1 MFCTNC
7 GQKIEDGMK
16 FCPNCGQPVT
26 PETSAAANASALSTD
41 DAAAVNA
48 SALGTEAAAT
58 VNASD
63 LGADD
68 AAVETVESTTA
79 ASAATED
86 TSAATDVEA
95 SAENAPAGRMDEAS
109 ATPAAGSASK
119 MPPETPD
126 GNASADTLGNTT
138 EQYRRR
144 LEEGRAASGTEGNT
158 SGVAHSTHAGATDT
172 QLNGSTAQSHS
183 GSSDQT
189 QPNSGTAQQQ
199 TPPPVNH
206 GPAVNGIPSEPDGNG
221 TIRTVGLILLIL
233 TVLFAVPQIW
243 ITIASF
249 FHILQNLF
257 SFSFHGF
264 VDLMYSFLNFI
275 LNVVKLAGYGF
286 IGGGMYLVWKKWSD
300 RDAEPL
306 LMTVIAGGVMLV
318 LEALL
323 RGIFSAL
330 FHRYYAIGSASWGI
344 GFAILAIV
352 LLVVLITQKQ
362 LNPFAG
368 LAGNFADGLRRDLDR
383 VTDLAQGKN
392 TSACPNSSAAYGS
405 GYDTN
410 TFDGSDA
417 QQAAGAG
424 ASDAKAY
431 GAADDSIGAQT
442 STGDHSTAGGP
453 TGGAGQTTADAD
465 GNFNRYY
472 QSQSQPGGVYTG
484 LLKTDRSLVLYILL
498 GFLTCGIYQ
507 LYVFYTIMRDVN
519 VACDG
524 DGRHTPGLLEFILF
538 GILTCGI
545 YDLYWFYSVG
555 NRLADNAPRYGLH
568 FQENGTTLLLW
579 MLIGSL
585 LCFIG
590 SYVGIYFLLNNVNA
604 ICSAYNQQR

>member
-7 GQKIEDGMK
+7 GQKLEDGMK
-16 FCPNCGQPVT
+16 FCPNCGQPVA
-26 PETSAAANASALSTD
+26 PETADAANASALSTE
-41 DAAAVNA
+41 AATTANA
-48 SALGTEAAAT
+48 SA
-58 VNASD
+58 

-79 ASAATED
+79 SSAAMED
-86 TSAATDVEA
+86 TSAAADAEA

-109 ATPAAGSASK
+109 ATPAAGSASE

-138 EQYRRR
+138 EQYKRR
-144 LEEGRAASGTEGNT
+144 LEEGRAASGTEENS
-158 SGVAHSTHAGATDT
+158 SGAAHSTQAGASADT
-172 QLNGSTAQSHS
+172 QS
-183 GSSDQT
+183 GSS
-189 QPNSGTAQQQ
+189 TAQQ

-206 GPAVNGIPSEPDGNG
+206 GPAMNGIPSEPNGDG

-243 ITIASF
+243 TTIASF
-249 FHILQNLF
+249 FCIIQNLF
-257 SFSFHGF
+257 SFSFHSF
-264 VDLMYSFLNFI
+264 VELMYSFLNFI

-318 LEALL
+318 LETLL

-368 LAGNFADGLRRDLDR
+368 LAENFADGLRRDLDR
-383 VTDLAQGKN
+383 VTDLAQEKN
-392 TSACPNSSAAYGS
+392 SAARA
-405 GYDTN
+405 T
-410 TFDGSDA
+410 
-417 QQAAGAG
+417 

-431 GAADDSIGAQT
+431 GATDDSIGAQT
-442 STGDHSTAGGP
+442 GTADHSAAGVSHGNGGP
-453 TGGAGQTTADAD
+453 ETADAD
-465 GNFNRYY
+465 GNFNSYY
-472 QSQSQPGGVYTG
+472 QAKSQTGGVYTG
-484 LLKTDRSLVLYILL
+484 PLKTDRSLVLYILL

>member
-26 PETSAAANASALSTD
+26 PETAAV
-41 DAAAVNA
+41 VNA
-48 SALGTEAAAT
+48 SALGT
-58 VNASD
+58 
-63 LGADD
+63 DD
-68 AAVETVESTTA
+68 AAAETVETA
-79 ASAATED
+79 AVASTAPED
-86 TSAATDVEA
+86 
-95 SAENAPAGRMDEAS
+95 
-109 ATPAAGSASK
+109 TPAAADVETSAESA
-119 MPPETPD
+119 T
-126 GNASADTLGNTT
+126 ADTPLGNTT
-138 EQYRRR
+138 EQYKHRI
-144 LEEGRAASGTEGNT
+144 EENAA
-158 SGVAHSTHAGATDT
+158 
-172 QLNGSTAQSHS
+172 
-183 GSSDQT
+183 
-189 QPNSGTAQQQ
+189 QQ

-243 ITIASF
+243 STIASF
-249 FHILQNLF
+249 FRIIQNLF

-264 VDLMYSFLNFI
+264 VNLIYSFLNFI

-306 LMTVIAGGVMLV
+306 LMTVIAGGVVLV

-323 RGIFSAL
+323 RGIISAI
-330 FHRYYAIGSASWGI
+330 FQRHYAIGSASWGI

-368 LAGNFADGLRRDLDR
+368 LSGNLADGLRRDLDR

-392 TSACPNSSAAYGS
+392 S
-405 GYDTN
+405 GYDTS
-410 TFDGSDA
+410 TFGSSDA
-417 QQAAGAG
+417 QAAGAN
-424 ASDAKAY
+424 ASNAKAY
-431 GAADDSIGAQT
+431 GAAGDSIGAQN
-442 STGDHSTAGGP
+442 GAAGHSTAGGL

-472 QSQSQPGGVYTG
+472 QSQSQPGGGYTG
-484 LLKTDRSLVLYILL
+484 PLKTDRSLVLYILL

-524 DGRHTPGLLEFILF
+524 DGKHTPGLLEFILF

-555 NRLADNAPRYGLH
+555 NRLADNAPRYGLR

-604 ICSAYNQQR
+604 ICNAYNQQRS

>member
-26 PETSAAANASALSTD
+26 PEIAGAANASALGTD
-41 DAAAVNA
+41 DAAA
-48 SALGTEAAAT
+48 
-58 VNASD
+58 
-63 LGADD
+63 
-68 AAVETVESTTA
+68 ETVETAA
-79 ASAATED
+79 ASAAPED
-86 TSAATDVEA
+86 TTAAADVET
-95 SAENAPAGRMDEAS
+95 SAESATAGPMDEAS
-109 ATPAAGSASK
+109 AAPAADPASEMPAETAAGSTTA
-119 MPPETPD
+119 ETP
-126 GNASADTLGNTT
+126 LGNTT
-138 EQYRRR
+138 EQYKRR
-144 LEEGRAASGTEGNT
+144 LEEGHAASGTEGNT
-158 SGVAHSTHAGATDT
+158 SGAA
-172 QLNGSTAQSHS
+172 
-183 GSSDQT
+183 
-189 QPNSGTAQQQ
+189 QQ

-243 ITIASF
+243 STIASF
-249 FHILQNLF
+249 FRIIQNLF
-257 SFSFHGF
+257 SFSYHGF
-264 VDLMYSFLNFI
+264 VNLIYSFLNFI

-286 IGGGMYLVWKKWSD
+286 IGGGLYLVWKKWSD

-306 LMTVIAGGVMLV
+306 LMTVIAGGVVLV

-323 RGIFSAL
+323 RGIISAI
-330 FHRYYAIGSASWGI
+330 FQRYYAIGSASWGI

-368 LAGNFADGLRRDLDR
+368 LSGNLADGLRRDLDR

-392 TSACPNSSAAYGS
+392 STG
-405 GYDTN
+405 GYDTS
-410 TFDGSDA
+410 TFGGGNA
-417 QQAAGAG
+417 QAAGTNA
-424 ASDAKAY
+424 ADAKAY
-431 GAADDSIGAQT
+431 GAAGDSIGAQT
-442 STGDHSTAGGP
+442 GTADHSTAGGP

-472 QSQSQPGGVYTG
+472 QSQSQPGGGYTG
-484 LLKTDRSLVLYILL
+484 PLKTDRSLVLYILL

-555 NRLADNAPRYGLH
+555 NRLADNAPRYGLR

-604 ICSAYNQQR
+604 ICNAYNQQRS

>member
-16 FCPNCGQPVT
+16 FCPNCGQPVA
-26 PETSAAANASALSTD
+26 PETAATANASALSTE
-41 DAAAVNA
+41 AVATANA

-58 VNASD
+58 ANASD
-63 LGADD
+63 LGAEATATVNASGLGADD
-68 AAVETVESTTA
+68 ATVETVESTTA
-79 ASAATED
+79 ASVATED
-86 TSAATDVEA
+86 TSAATDAEA
-95 SAENAPAGRMDEAS
+95 SAENAPAD
-109 ATPAAGSASK
+109 TP
-119 MPPETPD
+119 
-126 GNASADTLGNTT
+126 LGNTT

-206 GPAVNGIPSEPDGNG
+206 GPAVSGIPSEPDGNG

-243 ITIASF
+243 TTIASF

-264 VDLMYSFLNFI
+264 VNLMYSFLNFI

-323 RGIFSAL
+323 RGILSAL

-392 TSACPNSSAAYGS
+392 TSARPNSSAAYGS
-405 GYDTN
+405 GYDTS
-410 TFDGSDA
+410 TFGGSDA
-417 QQAAGAG
+417 QQATGAG

-442 STGDHSTAGGP
+442 GTAGHSTAGGP

-472 QSQSQPGGVYTG
+472 QSQSQPGGGYTG
-484 LLKTDRSLVLYILL
+484 PLKTDRSLVLYILL

-524 DGRHTPGLLEFILF
+524 DGKHTPGLLEFILF

>member
-7 GQKIEDGMK
+7 GQKLEDGMK
-16 FCPNCGQPVT
+16 FCPNCGQPVA
-26 PETSAAANASALSTD
+26 PETA
-41 DAAAVNA
+41 DAA
-48 SALGTEAAAT
+48 
-58 VNASD
+58 NASD

-86 TSAATDVEA
+86 TSAAADAEA
-95 SAENAPAGRMDEAS
+95 SAESAPAD
-109 ATPAAGSASK
+109 TP
-119 MPPETPD
+119 
-126 GNASADTLGNTT
+126 LGNTT
-138 EQYRRR
+138 EQYKHR
-144 LEEGRAASGTEGNT
+144 LEEGRAASGTEGNS
-158 SGVAHSTHAGATDT
+158 SGAAHSTQAGATDT
-172 QLNGSTAQSHS
+172 QSNGSTAQSS
-183 GSSDQT
+183 SSSDQA
-189 QPNSGTAQQQ
+189 QPNSGTTRQQ

-243 ITIASF
+243 TTIASF
-249 FHILQNLF
+249 FRILQNLV

-264 VDLMYSFLNFI
+264 VNLMYSFLNFI

-323 RGIFSAL
+323 RGILSAL

-392 TSACPNSSAAYGS
+392 SGATDGS

-410 TFDGSDA
+410 TFGGGNP
-417 QQAAGAG
+417 QAAGAN
-424 ASDAKAY
+424 AADAKAY
-431 GAADDSIGAQT
+431 GAADGSIGAQT
-442 STGDHSTAGGP
+442 GTGDHSTAGGA
-453 TGGAGQTTADAD
+453 TSADAD

-472 QSQSQPGGVYTG
+472 QSQSQTGSVYTG
-484 LLKTDRSLVLYILL
+484 PLKTDRSLVLYILL

>member
-16 FCPNCGQPVT
+16 FCPNCGQPVA
-26 PETSAAANASALSTD
+26 PETAATANASALS
-41 DAAAVNA
+41 
-48 SALGTEAAAT
+48 TEAAAT
-58 VNASD
+58 VNASA

-68 AAVETVESTTA
+68 AAVETVESTTV

-86 TSAATDVEA
+86 TSAAADAEA
-95 SAENAPAGRMDEAS
+95 SAEN
-109 ATPAAGSASK
+109 TPAD
-119 MPPETPD
+119 TP
-126 GNASADTLGNTT
+126 LGNTT
-138 EQYRRR
+138 EQYKHR

-158 SGVAHSTHAGATDT
+158 SGAAHSAHAGATDT

-206 GPAVNGIPSEPDGNG
+206 GPAVNGIPSEPDGDG

-243 ITIASF
+243 TTIASF
-249 FHILQNLF
+249 FRILQNHLF

-264 VDLMYSFLNFI
+264 VNLMYSFLNFI

-318 LEALL
+318 LEVLL
-323 RGIFSAL
+323 RGILSAL

-392 TSACPNSSAAYGS
+392 TSARPNSSAAYGS
-405 GYDTN
+405 GYDTS
-410 TFDGSDA
+410 TFGGSDA
-417 QQAAGAG
+417 QQATGAG
-424 ASDAKAY
+424 ASDAKPY

-453 TGGAGQTTADAD
+453 TGGAGQTTVDAD

-472 QSQSQPGGVYTG
+472 QSQSQPGGGYTG
-484 LLKTDRSLVLYILL
+484 PLKTDRSLVLYILL
-498 GFLTCGIYQ
+498 GILTCGIYQ

-568 FQENGTTLLLW
+568 FQENGTTILLW

-590 SYVGIYFLLNNVNA
+590 SYVGIYFLLNNMNA

>member
-26 PETSAAANASALSTD
+26 PETSATA
-41 DAAAVNA
+41 NA
-48 SALGTEAAAT
+48 SALGT
-58 VNASD
+58 
-63 LGADD
+63 DD
-68 AAVETVESTTA
+68 AAAETVETAA
-79 ASAATED
+79 ASAAPED
-86 TSAATDVEA
+86 TTAAADVET
-95 SAENAPAGRMDEAS
+95 SAESATAGPMDEAS
-109 ATPAAGSASK
+109 AAPAADPASEMPAETAAGSTTA
-119 MPPETPD
+119 ETP
-126 GNASADTLGNTT
+126 LGNTT
-138 EQYRRR
+138 EQYKRR
-144 LEEGRAASGTEGNT
+144 LEEGHAASGTEGNT
-158 SGVAHSTHAGATDT
+158 SGAA
-172 QLNGSTAQSHS
+172 
-183 GSSDQT
+183 
-189 QPNSGTAQQQ
+189 QQ

-243 ITIASF
+243 TTIASF
-249 FHILQNLF
+249 FRIIQNLF
-257 SFSFHGF
+257 SFSYHGF
-264 VDLMYSFLNFI
+264 VNLIYSFLNFI

-286 IGGGMYLVWKKWSD
+286 IGGGLYLVWKKWSD

-306 LMTVIAGGVMLV
+306 LMTVIAGGVVLV

-323 RGIFSAL
+323 RGIISAV
-330 FHRYYAIGSASWGI
+330 FQRYYAIGSASWGI

-368 LAGNFADGLRRDLDR
+368 LSGNLADGLRRDLDR

-392 TSACPNSSAAYGS
+392 STG
-405 GYDTN
+405 GYDTS
-410 TFDGSDA
+410 TFGGGNA
-417 QQAAGAG
+417 QAAGTNA
-424 ASDAKAY
+424 ADAKAY
-431 GAADDSIGAQT
+431 GAAGDSIGAQT
-442 STGDHSTAGGP
+442 GTADHSTAGGP

-472 QSQSQPGGVYTG
+472 QSQSQPGGGYTG
-484 LLKTDRSLVLYILL
+484 PLKTDRSLVLYILL

-555 NRLADNAPRYGLH
+555 NRLADNAPRYGLR

-604 ICSAYNQQR
+604 ICNAYNQQRS

>member
-26 PETSAAANASALSTD
+26 PETAAVVNASVLDTD
-41 DAAAVNA
+41 DAAVANV

-58 VNASD
+58 ANASA
-63 LGADD
+63 LGTDD
-68 AAVETVESTTA
+68 AAAETVETKA
-79 ASAATED
+79 AVSSAPED
-86 TSAATDVEA
+86 TPAAADVET
-95 SAENAPAGRMDEAS
+95 SAESAPAGPMDEAS
-109 ATPAAGSASK
+109 TAPAADPASEMSPDTPA
-119 MPPETPD
+119 E
-126 GNASADTLGNTT
+126 NASAETPLGNTT
-138 EQYRRR
+138 EQYKRR
-144 LEEGRAASGTEGNT
+144 LEEGHAASGTEGNT
-158 SGVAHSTHAGATDT
+158 SGAA
-172 QLNGSTAQSHS
+172 
-183 GSSDQT
+183 
-189 QPNSGTAQQQ
+189 QQ

-243 ITIASF
+243 TTIASF
-249 FHILQNLF
+249 FRIIQNLF
-257 SFSFHGF
+257 SFSYHGF
-264 VDLMYSFLNFI
+264 VNLAYSFLNFI

-286 IGGGMYLVWKKWSD
+286 IGGGLYLVWKKWSD

-306 LMTVIAGGVMLV
+306 LMTVIAGGVVLV

-323 RGIFSAL
+323 RGIISAI
-330 FHRYYAIGSASWGI
+330 FDRYYTIGSAGWGI

-368 LAGNFADGLRRDLDR
+368 LSGNFADGLRRDLDR

-392 TSACPNSSAAYGS
+392 SATCGG

-410 TFDGSDA
+410 TFGGSEA
-417 QQAAGAG
+417 QQAAGAN
-424 ASDAKAY
+424 AAHAKAY
-431 GAADDSIGAQT
+431 GAAADSIGAQN
-442 STGDHSTAGGP
+442 GAADHSTAGGS

-472 QSQSQPGGVYTG
+472 QSQSQPGGGYTG
-484 LLKTDRSLVLYILL
+484 PLKTDRSLVLYILL

-519 VACDG
+519 VVCDG

-555 NRLADNAPRYGLH
+555 NRLADNAPRYGLR

-604 ICSAYNQQR
+604 ICNAYNQQRS

>member
-7 GQKIEDGMK
+7 GQKLEDGMK
-16 FCPNCGQPVT
+16 FCPNCGQPVA
-26 PETSAAANASALSTD
+26 PETADAANASALGTGDATAANASALS
-41 DAAAVNA
+41 
-48 SALGTEAAAT
+48 TEAAAT
-58 VNASD
+58 VNASA

-79 ASAATED
+79 ASAAMED
-86 TSAATDVEA
+86 TSAAADAEA
-95 SAENAPAGRMDEAS
+95 SAEGAPAGRMDEAS
-109 ATPAAGSASK
+109 ATPAAGSASE

-138 EQYRRR
+138 EQYKRR
-144 LEEGRAASGTEGNT
+144 LEEGRAASGTEGNS
-158 SGVAHSTHAGATDT
+158 SGAAHSTHAGASADT
-172 QLNGSTAQSHS
+172 QS
-183 GSSDQT
+183 GSS
-189 QPNSGTAQQQ
+189 TAQQ

-206 GPAVNGIPSEPDGNG
+206 GPAVNGIPSEPDGDG

-243 ITIASF
+243 TTIASF
-249 FHILQNLF
+249 FRILQNLF

-264 VDLMYSFLNFI
+264 VNLMYSFLNFI
-275 LNVVKLAGYGF
+275 LNVVKLASYGF

-318 LEALL
+318 LETLL

-383 VTDLAQGKN
+383 VTDLAQEKN
-392 TSACPNSSAAYGS
+392 SAARA
-405 GYDTN
+405 T
-410 TFDGSDA
+410 
-417 QQAAGAG
+417 

-431 GAADDSIGAQT
+431 GATDDSIGAQT
-442 STGDHSTAGGP
+442 GTADHSAAGVSHGNGGP
-453 TGGAGQTTADAD
+453 ETADAD

-472 QSQSQPGGVYTG
+472 QSQSQPGGGYTG
-484 LLKTDRSLVLYILL
+484 PLKTDRSLVLYILL
-498 GFLTCGIYQ
+498 GILTCGIYQ

>member
-16 FCPNCGQPVT
+16 FCPNCGQPVA
-26 PETSAAANASALSTD
+26 PETAATANASALSTE
-41 DAAAVNA
+41 AAATANA

-58 VNASD
+58 VSASD
-63 LGADD
+63 LGTDD

-86 TSAATDVEA
+86 TSAAADAEA

-109 ATPAAGSASK
+109 ATPAAGSASE

-138 EQYRRR
+138 EQYKRR
-144 LEEGRAASGTEGNT
+144 LEEGRAASGTEENS
-158 SGVAHSTHAGATDT
+158 SGVAHSTQAGASADT
-172 QLNGSTAQSHS
+172 QS
-183 GSSDQT
+183 GSS
-189 QPNSGTAQQQ
+189 TAQQ

-206 GPAVNGIPSEPDGNG
+206 GPAMNGIPSEPNGDG

-243 ITIASF
+243 TTIASF
-249 FHILQNLF
+249 FCIIQNLF
-257 SFSFHGF
+257 SFSFHRF
-264 VDLMYSFLNFI
+264 VELMYSFLNFI

-323 RGIFSAL
+323 RGILSAL
-330 FHRYYAIGSASWGI
+330 FQRYYAIGSASWGI

-368 LAGNFADGLRRDLDR
+368 LAGNFADGFRRDLDR
-383 VTDLAQGKN
+383 MTDLAQGKN
-392 TSACPNSSAAYGS
+392 SAARA
-405 GYDTN
+405 T
-410 TFDGSDA
+410 
-417 QQAAGAG
+417 

-431 GAADDSIGAQT
+431 GATDDSIGAQT
-442 STGDHSTAGGP
+442 GTADHSAAGVSHGN
-453 TGGAGQTTADAD
+453 GGSETADAD
-465 GNFNRYY
+465 GNFNSYY
-472 QSQSQPGGVYTG
+472 QAKSQTGGVYTG
-484 LLKTDRSLVLYILL
+484 PLKTDRSLVLYILL

-568 FQENGTTLLLW
+568 FQENGTTILLW

>member
-26 PETSAAANASALSTD
+26 PETSAAANASALGTD
-41 DAAAVNA
+41 DAAA
-48 SALGTEAAAT
+48 
-58 VNASD
+58 
-63 LGADD
+63 
-68 AAVETVESTTA
+68 ETVETAA
-79 ASAATED
+79 ASAAPED
-86 TSAATDVEA
+86 TTAAADVET
-95 SAENAPAGRMDEAS
+95 SAESATAGPMDEAS
-109 ATPAAGSASK
+109 AAPAADPASEMPAETAAGSTTA
-119 MPPETPD
+119 ETP
-126 GNASADTLGNTT
+126 LGNTT
-138 EQYRRR
+138 EQYKRR
-144 LEEGRAASGTEGNT
+144 LEEGHAASGTEGNT
-158 SGVAHSTHAGATDT
+158 SGAA
-172 QLNGSTAQSHS
+172 
-183 GSSDQT
+183 
-189 QPNSGTAQQQ
+189 QQ

-243 ITIASF
+243 STIASF
-249 FHILQNLF
+249 FRIIQNLF
-257 SFSFHGF
+257 SFSYHGF
-264 VDLMYSFLNFI
+264 VNLIYSFLNFI

-286 IGGGMYLVWKKWSD
+286 IGGGLYLVWKKWSD

-306 LMTVIAGGVMLV
+306 LMTVIAGGVVLV

-323 RGIFSAL
+323 RGIISAI
-330 FHRYYAIGSASWGI
+330 FQRYYAIGSASWGI

-368 LAGNFADGLRRDLDR
+368 LSGNLADGLRRDLDR
-383 VTDLAQGKN
+383 VTDLAQRKN
-392 TSACPNSSAAYGS
+392 STG
-405 GYDTN
+405 GYDTS
-410 TFDGSDA
+410 TFGGGNA
-417 QQAAGAG
+417 QAAGTNA
-424 ASDAKAY
+424 ADAKAY
-431 GAADDSIGAQT
+431 GAAGDSIGAQT
-442 STGDHSTAGGP
+442 GTADHSTAGGP

-472 QSQSQPGGVYTG
+472 QSQSQPGGGYTG
-484 LLKTDRSLVLYILL
+484 PLKTDRSLVLYILL

-555 NRLADNAPRYGLH
+555 NRLADNAPRYGLR

>member
-26 PETSAAANASALSTD
+26 PETSAAANASALDTD
-41 DAAAVNA
+41 DVTVTNA
-48 SALGTEAAAT
+48 SALGTEAEAEA
-58 VNASD
+58 NASAF
-63 LGADD
+63 GTDD
-68 AAVETVESTTA
+68 VAAETVETAAA
-79 ASAATED
+79 ASAASED
-86 TSAATDVEA
+86 TSAAADVET
-95 SAENAPAGRMDEAS
+95 SAESGTAGPMDEAS
-109 ATPAAGSASK
+109 AAPAADSASEMPAETPAEK
-119 MPPETPD
+119 
-126 GNASADTLGNTT
+126 ASADTTAETPLGNTT
-138 EQYRRR
+138 EQYKHRI
-144 LEEGRAASGTEGNT
+144 EENAAR
-158 SGVAHSTHAGATDT
+158 
-172 QLNGSTAQSHS
+172 
-183 GSSDQT
+183 
-189 QPNSGTAQQQ
+189 QQ

-243 ITIASF
+243 STIASF
-249 FHILQNLF
+249 FRIIQNLF
-257 SFSFHGF
+257 SFSYHGF
-264 VDLMYSFLNFI
+264 VNLIYSFLNFI

-306 LMTVIAGGVMLV
+306 LMTVIAGGVVLV

-323 RGIFSAL
+323 RGIISAI
-330 FHRYYAIGSASWGI
+330 FQRHYAIGSASWGI

-368 LAGNFADGLRRDLDR
+368 LSGNLADGLRRDLDR

-392 TSACPNSSAAYGS
+392 SATCGG

-410 TFDGSDA
+410 TFGGSDA
-417 QQAAGAG
+417 QQAAGAN
-424 ASDAKAY
+424 AADAKAY
-431 GAADDSIGAQT
+431 GAAADSIGAQN
-442 STGDHSTAGGP
+442 GAADHSTAGGP

-472 QSQSQPGGVYTG
+472 QSQSQPGGGYTG
-484 LLKTDRSLVLYILL
+484 PLKTDRSLVLYILL

-555 NRLADNAPRYGLH
+555 NRLADNAPRYGLR

-604 ICSAYNQQR
+604 ICNAYNQQRS

>member
-26 PETSAAANASALSTD
+26 PETAAAANASALD
-41 DAAAVNA
+41 
-48 SALGTEAAAT
+48 TEAAA
-58 VNASD
+58 A
-63 LGADD
+63 
-68 AAVETVESTTA
+68 ETVETAAA
-79 ASAATED
+79 ASATPADTPLSASTESSSE
-86 TSAATDVEA
+86 SAPVD
-95 SAENAPAGRMDEAS
+95 RMDEAS
-109 ATPAAGSASK
+109 DAPAADSASEMSAETPA
-119 MPPETPD
+119 E
-126 GNASADTLGNTT
+126 NASADTPLGNTT
-138 EQYRRR
+138 EQYKRR
-144 LEEGRAASGTEGNT
+144 LEAGHAASGTEGNS
-158 SGVAHSTHAGATDT
+158 SGATHSTQTGATAGT
-172 QLNGSTAQSHS
+172 QSSS
-183 GSSDQT
+183 SSDQA
-189 QPNSGTAQQQ
+189 QPNSGTTRQQ

-243 ITIASF
+243 STIASF
-249 FHILQNLF
+249 FRIIQNLF
-257 SFSFHGF
+257 SFSYHGF
-264 VDLMYSFLNFI
+264 VNLIYSFLNFI

-286 IGGGMYLVWKKWSD
+286 IGGGLYLVWKKWSD

-306 LMTVIAGGVMLV
+306 LMTVIAGGVVLV

-323 RGIFSAL
+323 RGIISAV
-330 FHRYYAIGSASWGI
+330 FQRYYAIGSASWGI

-368 LAGNFADGLRRDLDR
+368 LSGNLADGLRRDLDR

-392 TSACPNSSAAYGS
+392 SNFQPNSGTTDGS

-410 TFDGSDA
+410 TFGGSDA
-417 QQAAGAG
+417 QQAAGAN
-424 ASDAKAY
+424 AADAKAY

-442 STGDHSTAGGP
+442 GTAGHSTAGGP

-472 QSQSQPGGVYTG
+472 QSQSQPGGGYTG
-484 LLKTDRSLVLYILL
+484 PLKTDRSLVLYILL

-555 NRLADNAPRYGLH
+555 NRLADNAPRYGLR

-604 ICSAYNQQR
+604 ICNAYNQQRS

>member
-26 PETSAAANASALSTD
+26 PETSAVA
-41 DAAAVNA
+41 NA
-48 SALGTEAAAT
+48 SALGT
-58 VNASD
+58 
-63 LGADD
+63 DD
-68 AAVETVESTTA
+68 AAAETVETAA
-79 ASAATED
+79 ASAAPED
-86 TSAATDVEA
+86 TTAAADVET
-95 SAENAPAGRMDEAS
+95 SAESATAGPMDEAS
-109 ATPAAGSASK
+109 AAPAADPASEMPAETAAGSTTA
-119 MPPETPD
+119 ETP
-126 GNASADTLGNTT
+126 LGNTT
-138 EQYRRR
+138 EQYKRR
-144 LEEGRAASGTEGNT
+144 LEEGHAASGTEGNT
-158 SGVAHSTHAGATDT
+158 SGAA
-172 QLNGSTAQSHS
+172 
-183 GSSDQT
+183 
-189 QPNSGTAQQQ
+189 QQ

-243 ITIASF
+243 STIASF
-249 FHILQNLF
+249 FRIIQNLF
-257 SFSFHGF
+257 SFSYHGF
-264 VDLMYSFLNFI
+264 VNLIYSFLNFI

-286 IGGGMYLVWKKWSD
+286 IGGGLYLVWKKWSD

-306 LMTVIAGGVMLV
+306 LMTVIAGGVVLV

-323 RGIFSAL
+323 RGIISAI
-330 FHRYYAIGSASWGI
+330 FQRYYAIGSASWGI

-368 LAGNFADGLRRDLDR
+368 LSGNLADGLRRDLDR

-392 TSACPNSSAAYGS
+392 STG
-405 GYDTN
+405 GYDTS
-410 TFDGSDA
+410 TFGGGNA
-417 QQAAGAG
+417 QAAGTNA
-424 ASDAKAY
+424 ADAKAY
-431 GAADDSIGAQT
+431 GAAGDSIGAQT
-442 STGDHSTAGGP
+442 GTADHSTAGGP

-472 QSQSQPGGVYTG
+472 QSQSQPGGGYTG
-484 LLKTDRSLVLYILL
+484 PLKTDRSLVLYILL

-555 NRLADNAPRYGLH
+555 NRLADNAPRYGLR

-590 SYVGIYFLLNNVNA
+590 SYVGVYFLLNNVNA
-604 ICSAYNQQR
+604 ICNAYNQQRS

>member
-7 GQKIEDGMK
+7 GQKLEDGMK
-16 FCPNCGQPVT
+16 FCPNCGQPVA
-26 PETSAAANASALSTD
+26 PETADSA
-41 DAAAVNA
+41 NA

-58 VNASD
+58 ANASA
-63 LGADD
+63 LGAVD

-79 ASAATED
+79 ASAAPED
-86 TSAATDVEA
+86 TPAVADAEA
-95 SAENAPAGRMDEAS
+95 SAEGAPAGRMDEAS
-109 ATPAAGSASK
+109 ATPAAGSASE

-138 EQYRRR
+138 EQYKRR
-144 LEEGRAASGTEGNT
+144 LEEGRAASGTEENS
-158 SGVAHSTHAGATDT
+158 SGAAHSTHAGATDT
-172 QLNGSTAQSHS
+172 QSNGSTTQSHS

-189 QPNSGTAQQQ
+189 QPNSSTTRQQ

-243 ITIASF
+243 STIASF
-249 FHILQNLF
+249 FRIIQNLF
-257 SFSFHGF
+257 SFSYHGF
-264 VDLMYSFLNFI
+264 VNLIYSFLNFI

-286 IGGGMYLVWKKWSD
+286 IGGGLYLVWKKWSD

-306 LMTVIAGGVMLV
+306 LMTVIAGGVVLV

-323 RGIFSAL
+323 RGIISAI
-330 FHRYYAIGSASWGI
+330 FQRYYAIGSASWGI

-368 LAGNFADGLRRDLDR
+368 LSGNLADGLRRDLDR

-392 TSACPNSSAAYGS
+392 STG
-405 GYDTN
+405 GYDTS
-410 TFDGSDA
+410 TFGGGNA
-417 QQAAGAG
+417 QAAGTNA
-424 ASDAKAY
+424 ADAKAY
-431 GAADDSIGAQT
+431 DAAGDSIGAQT
-442 STGDHSTAGGP
+442 GTADHSAAGVSHGNGGP
-453 TGGAGQTTADAD
+453 ETADAD
-465 GNFNRYY
+465 GNFNSYY
-472 QSQSQPGGVYTG
+472 QAKSQQGGVYTG
-484 LLKTDRSLVLYILL
+484 PLKTDRSLVLYILL
-498 GFLTCGIYQ
+498 GILTCGIYQ

-604 ICSAYNQQR
+604 ICNAYNQQR

>member
-7 GQKIEDGMK
+7 GQKLEDGMK
-16 FCPNCGQPVT
+16 FCPNCGQPVA
-26 PETSAAANASALSTD
+26 PETADAANASALSTE
-41 DAAAVNA
+41 AATTANA
-48 SALGTEAAAT
+48 SA
-58 VNASD
+58 

-68 AAVETVESTTA
+68 AAVETVENTTA
-79 ASAATED
+79 SSAAMED
-86 TSAATDVEA
+86 TSAAADAEA

-109 ATPAAGSASK
+109 ATPAAGSASE

-138 EQYRRR
+138 EQYKRR
-144 LEEGRAASGTEGNT
+144 LEEGRAASGTEENS
-158 SGVAHSTHAGATDT
+158 SGAAHSTQAGASADT
-172 QLNGSTAQSHS
+172 QS
-183 GSSDQT
+183 GSS
-189 QPNSGTAQQQ
+189 TAQQ

-206 GPAVNGIPSEPDGNG
+206 GPAMNGIPSEPNGDG

-243 ITIASF
+243 TTIASF
-249 FHILQNLF
+249 FCIIQNLF
-257 SFSFHGF
+257 SFSFHSF
-264 VDLMYSFLNFI
+264 VELMYSFLNFI

-318 LEALL
+318 LETLL

-383 VTDLAQGKN
+383 VTDLAQEKN
-392 TSACPNSSAAYGS
+392 SAARA
-405 GYDTN
+405 T
-410 TFDGSDA
+410 
-417 QQAAGAG
+417 

-431 GAADDSIGAQT
+431 GATDDSIGAQT
-442 STGDHSTAGGP
+442 GTADHSAAGVSHGNGGP
-453 TGGAGQTTADAD
+453 ETADAD

-472 QSQSQPGGVYTG
+472 QSQSQPGGGYTG
-484 LLKTDRSLVLYILL
+484 PLKTDRSLVLYILL
-498 GFLTCGIYQ
+498 GILTCGIYQ

>member
-7 GQKIEDGMK
+7 GQKLEDGMK
-16 FCPNCGQPVT
+16 FCPNCGQPVA
-26 PETSAAANASALSTD
+26 PETADAANASALST
-41 DAAAVNA
+41 
-48 SALGTEAAAT
+48 EAAAT
-58 VNASD
+58 ANASA

-79 ASAATED
+79 SSAAMED
-86 TSAATDVEA
+86 TSAAADAEA

-109 ATPAAGSASK
+109 ATPAAGSASE

-138 EQYRRR
+138 EQYKRR
-144 LEEGRAASGTEGNT
+144 LEEGRAASGTEENS
-158 SGVAHSTHAGATDT
+158 SGAAHSTQAGASADT
-172 QLNGSTAQSHS
+172 QS
-183 GSSDQT
+183 GSS
-189 QPNSGTAQQQ
+189 TAQQ

-206 GPAVNGIPSEPDGNG
+206 GPAMNGIPSEPNGDG

-243 ITIASF
+243 TTIASF
-249 FHILQNLF
+249 FCIIQNLF
-257 SFSFHGF
+257 SFSFHSF
-264 VDLMYSFLNFI
+264 VELMYSFLNFI

-318 LEALL
+318 LETLL

-383 VTDLAQGKN
+383 VTDLAQEKN
-392 TSACPNSSAAYGS
+392 SAARA
-405 GYDTN
+405 T
-410 TFDGSDA
+410 
-417 QQAAGAG
+417 

-431 GAADDSIGAQT
+431 GATDDSIGAQT
-442 STGDHSTAGGP
+442 GTADHSAAGVSHGNGGP
-453 TGGAGQTTADAD
+453 ETADAD
-465 GNFNRYY
+465 GNFNSYY
-472 QSQSQPGGVYTG
+472 QAKSQTGGVYTG
-484 LLKTDRSLVLYILL
+484 PLKTDRSLVLYILL
-498 GFLTCGIYQ
+498 GILTCGIYQ

>member
-26 PETSAAANASALSTD
+26 PETSAAANASALGTD
-41 DAAAVNA
+41 DAAA
-48 SALGTEAAAT
+48 
-58 VNASD
+58 
-63 LGADD
+63 
-68 AAVETVESTTA
+68 ETVETAA
-79 ASAATED
+79 ASAAPED
-86 TSAATDVEA
+86 TTAAADVET
-95 SAENAPAGRMDEAS
+95 SAESATAGPMDEAS
-109 ATPAAGSASK
+109 AAPAADPASEMPAETAAGSTTA
-119 MPPETPD
+119 ETP
-126 GNASADTLGNTT
+126 LGNTT
-138 EQYRRR
+138 EQYKRR
-144 LEEGRAASGTEGNT
+144 LEEGHAASGTEGNT
-158 SGVAHSTHAGATDT
+158 SGAA
-172 QLNGSTAQSHS
+172 
-183 GSSDQT
+183 
-189 QPNSGTAQQQ
+189 QQ

-243 ITIASF
+243 STIASF
-249 FHILQNLF
+249 FRIIQNLF
-257 SFSFHGF
+257 SFSYHGF
-264 VDLMYSFLNFI
+264 VNLIYSFLNFI

-286 IGGGMYLVWKKWSD
+286 IGGGLYLVWKKWSD

-306 LMTVIAGGVMLV
+306 LMTVIAGGVVLV

-323 RGIFSAL
+323 RGIISAI
-330 FHRYYAIGSASWGI
+330 FQRYYAIGSASWGI

-368 LAGNFADGLRRDLDR
+368 LSGNLADGLRRDLDR

-392 TSACPNSSAAYGS
+392 STG
-405 GYDTN
+405 GYDTS
-410 TFDGSDA
+410 TFGGGNA
-417 QQAAGAG
+417 QAAGTNA
-424 ASDAKAY
+424 ADAKAY
-431 GAADDSIGAQT
+431 DAAGDSIGAQT
-442 STGDHSTAGGP
+442 GTADHSAAGVSHGNGGP
-453 TGGAGQTTADAD
+453 ETADAD
-465 GNFNRYY
+465 GNFNSYY
-472 QSQSQPGGVYTG
+472 QAKSQQGGVYTG
-484 LLKTDRSLVLYILL
+484 PLKTDRSLVLYILL

-568 FQENGTTLLLW
+568 FQENGTTILLW

-604 ICSAYNQQR
+604 ICNAYNQQR

>member
-16 FCPNCGQPVT
+16 FCPNCGQPVA
-26 PETSAAANASALSTD
+26 PETADAANASDL
-41 DAAAVNA
+41 N
-48 SALGTEAAAT
+48 TEAAAT
-58 VNASD
+58 VNASA
-63 LGADD
+63 LGAVD

-79 ASAATED
+79 ASAAPED
-86 TSAATDVEA
+86 TPAAADAETSVEG
-95 SAENAPAGRMDEAS
+95 APAGRMDEAS
-109 ATPAAGSASK
+109 ATPAAGSASE
-119 MPPETPD
+119 MPPEMPD

-138 EQYRRR
+138 EQYKRR
-144 LEEGRAASGTEGNT
+144 LEAGRAASGTEGNA
-158 SGVAHSTHAGATDT
+158 SGAAHSTHAGATDT
-172 QLNGSTAQSHS
+172 QSNGST
-183 GSSDQT
+183 T
-189 QPNSGTAQQQ
+189 CQQ

-243 ITIASF
+243 TTIASF
-249 FHILQNLF
+249 FRILQNLF
-257 SFSFHGF
+257 SYSFHGF
-264 VDLMYSFLNFI
+264 VNLMYSFLNFI

-306 LMTVIAGGVMLV
+306 LMTVIAGGVVLV

-323 RGIFSAL
+323 RGILSAL
-330 FHRYYAIGSASWGI
+330 FQRYYAIGSASWGI

-392 TSACPNSSAAYGS
+392 TSARPGSSAAYGS
-405 GYDTN
+405 GYDTS
-410 TFDGSDA
+410 TFGGSDA
-417 QQAAGAG
+417 PQAAGAS
-424 ASDAKAY
+424 ASDAKPY
-431 GAADDSIGAQT
+431 GAAGDSIGTQT
-442 STGDHSTAGGP
+442 NSTAGGP

-472 QSQSQPGGVYTG
+472 QSQSQPGGGYTG
-484 LLKTDRSLVLYILL
+484 PLKTDRSLVLYILL

-604 ICSAYNQQR
+604 ICNAYNQQR

>member
-7 GQKIEDGMK
+7 GQKLEDGMK
-16 FCPNCGQPVT
+16 FCPNCGQPVA
-26 PETSAAANASALSTD
+26 PETVDAANTSALS
-41 DAAAVNA
+41 
-48 SALGTEAAAT
+48 TEAAAT
-58 VNASD
+58 ANASA

-79 ASAATED
+79 SSAAMED
-86 TSAATDVEA
+86 TSAAADAEA

-109 ATPAAGSASK
+109 ATPAAGSASE

-138 EQYRRR
+138 EQYKRR
-144 LEEGRAASGTEGNT
+144 LEEGRAASGTEENS
-158 SGVAHSTHAGATDT
+158 SGAAHSTQAGASADT
-172 QLNGSTAQSHS
+172 QS
-183 GSSDQT
+183 GSS
-189 QPNSGTAQQQ
+189 TAQQ

-206 GPAVNGIPSEPDGNG
+206 GPAMNGIPSEPNGDG

-243 ITIASF
+243 TTIASF
-249 FHILQNLF
+249 FCIIQNLF
-257 SFSFHGF
+257 SFSFHSF
-264 VDLMYSFLNFI
+264 VELMYSFLNFI

-318 LEALL
+318 LETLL

-383 VTDLAQGKN
+383 VTDLAQEKN
-392 TSACPNSSAAYGS
+392 SAARA
-405 GYDTN
+405 T
-410 TFDGSDA
+410 
-417 QQAAGAG
+417 
-424 ASDAKAY
+424 ASDAKPY

-453 TGGAGQTTADAD
+453 TGGAGQTTVDAD

-472 QSQSQPGGVYTG
+472 QSQSQPGGGYTG
-484 LLKTDRSLVLYILL
+484 PLKTDRSLVLYILL

-590 SYVGIYFLLNNVNA
+590 NYVGIYFLLNNVNA

>member
-7 GQKIEDGMK
+7 GQKLEDGMK
-16 FCPNCGQPVT
+16 FCPNCGQPVA
-26 PETSAAANASALSTD
+26 PETAAAANASALS
-41 DAAAVNA
+41 A
-48 SALGTEAAAT
+48 EAAAT

-86 TSAATDVEA
+86 TSAAAAAEA
-95 SAENAPAGRMDEAS
+95 SAEGAPTGRMDEAS
-109 ATPAAGSASK
+109 ATPAAGSASE

-138 EQYRRR
+138 EQYKRR

-158 SGVAHSTHAGATDT
+158 SGAAHSTHAAATDT
-172 QLNGSTAQSHS
+172 QPNGSTAQSD
-183 GSSDQT
+183 SSAYQT
-189 QPNSGTAQQQ
+189 RSNSGTAQQQ

-206 GPAVNGIPSEPDGNG
+206 GPAVKGIPSEPDGDG

-243 ITIASF
+243 TTIASF
-249 FHILQNLF
+249 FRIIQNLF
-257 SFSFHGF
+257 SFSFHSF
-264 VDLMYSFLNFI
+264 VELMYSFLNFI

-323 RGIFSAL
+323 RGILSAL
-330 FHRYYAIGSASWGI
+330 FQRYYAIGSASWGI

-383 VTDLAQGKN
+383 VTDLAQEKN
-392 TSACPNSSAAYGS
+392 SAARA
-405 GYDTN
+405 T
-410 TFDGSDA
+410 
-417 QQAAGAG
+417 

-431 GAADDSIGAQT
+431 GATDDSIGAQT
-442 STGDHSTAGGP
+442 GTADHSAAGGP

-465 GNFNRYY
+465 GNFNSYY
-472 QSQSQPGGVYTG
+472 QAKSQTGGVYTG
-484 LLKTDRSLVLYILL
+484 PLKTDRSLVLYILL

-568 FQENGTTLLLW
+568 FQENGTTILLW

>member
-7 GQKIEDGMK
+7 GQKLEDGMK
-16 FCPNCGQPVT
+16 FCPNCGQPVA
-26 PETSAAANASALSTD
+26 PETADAANASD
-41 DAAAVNA
+41 
-48 SALGTEAAAT
+48 LGTEAAAT
-58 VNASD
+58 AKASA

-68 AAVETVESTTA
+68 ATVETVESTTA

-86 TSAATDVEA
+86 TSAAADAEA
-95 SAENAPAGRMDEAS
+95 SAESAPAD
-109 ATPAAGSASK
+109 TP
-119 MPPETPD
+119 
-126 GNASADTLGNTT
+126 LGNTT
-138 EQYRRR
+138 EQYKHR

-158 SGVAHSTHAGATDT
+158 SGAAHSTHAAATDT
-172 QLNGSTAQSHS
+172 QSNGSTAQSHS

-206 GPAVNGIPSEPDGNG
+206 GPAMNGIPSEPDGDG
-221 TIRTVGLILLIL
+221 TIRTVGFILLIL

-243 ITIASF
+243 TTIASF
-249 FHILQNLF
+249 FRILQNLV

-264 VDLMYSFLNFI
+264 VNLMYSFLNFI

-286 IGGGMYLVWKKWSD
+286 IGGGLYLVWKKWSD

-323 RGIFSAL
+323 RGILSAL
-330 FHRYYAIGSASWGI
+330 FQRYYAIGSASWGI

-392 TSACPNSSAAYGS
+392 SGATDGS

-410 TFDGSDA
+410 TFGGGNP
-417 QQAAGAG
+417 QAAGAN
-424 ASDAKAY
+424 AADAKSY
-431 GAADDSIGAQT
+431 GAADGSIGAQT
-442 STGDHSTAGGP
+442 GTGDHSTAGGA
-453 TGGAGQTTADAD
+453 TSADAD

-472 QSQSQPGGVYTG
+472 QSQSQTGSVYTG
-484 LLKTDRSLVLYILL
+484 PLKTDRSLVLYILL

>member
-26 PETSAAANASALSTD
+26 PETSAAANASALDTD
-41 DAAAVNA
+41 DVTVTNA
-48 SALGTEAAAT
+48 SALGTEAEAAA
-58 VNASD
+58 NASAF
-63 LGADD
+63 GTDD
-68 AAVETVESTTA
+68 VAAETVETAAA
-79 ASAATED
+79 ASAASED
-86 TSAATDVEA
+86 TSAAADVET
-95 SAENAPAGRMDEAS
+95 SAES
-109 ATPAAGSASK
+109 AT
-119 MPPETPD
+119 
-126 GNASADTLGNTT
+126 ADTPLGNTT
-138 EQYRRR
+138 EQYKHRI
-144 LEEGRAASGTEGNT
+144 EENAAR
-158 SGVAHSTHAGATDT
+158 
-172 QLNGSTAQSHS
+172 
-183 GSSDQT
+183 
-189 QPNSGTAQQQ
+189 QQ

-243 ITIASF
+243 STIASF
-249 FHILQNLF
+249 FRIIQNLF
-257 SFSFHGF
+257 SFSYHGF
-264 VDLMYSFLNFI
+264 VNLIYSFLNFI

-286 IGGGMYLVWKKWSD
+286 IGGGLYLVWKKWSD

-306 LMTVIAGGVMLV
+306 LMTVIAGGVVLV

-323 RGIFSAL
+323 RGIISAI
-330 FHRYYAIGSASWGI
+330 FQRHYAIGSASWGI
-344 GFAILAIV
+344 GFAVLAIV

-368 LAGNFADGLRRDLDR
+368 LSGNFADGLRRDLDR

-392 TSACPNSSAAYGS
+392 STG
-405 GYDTN
+405 GYDTSS
-410 TFDGSDA
+410 FGGSDA
-417 QQAAGAG
+417 QAAGTN
-424 ASDAKAY
+424 ASNAKAY
-431 GAADDSIGAQT
+431 GAAGDSIGAQT
-442 STGDHSTAGGP
+442 GTADHSTAGGP

-472 QSQSQPGGVYTG
+472 QSQSQPGGGYTG
-484 LLKTDRSLVLYILL
+484 PLKTDRSLVLYILL

-604 ICSAYNQQR
+604 ICNAYNQQRS

>member
-7 GQKIEDGMK
+7 GQKLEDGMK
-16 FCPNCGQPVT
+16 FCPNCGQPVA
-26 PETSAAANASALSTD
+26 PETA
-41 DAAAVNA
+41 DAANA

-58 VNASD
+58 ANASALGIEAAATANASD

-79 ASAATED
+79 VSAAPED
-86 TSAATDVEA
+86 TPAAADAEA
-95 SAENAPAGRMDEAS
+95 SAEGAPAGQMDEAS
-109 ATPAAGSASK
+109 ATPAAGSASE

-138 EQYRRR
+138 EQYKRR
-144 LEEGRAASGTEGNT
+144 LEEGRAASGTEGNS
-158 SGVAHSTHAGATDT
+158 SGAAHSTHAGATDT
-172 QLNGSTAQSHS
+172 QSNGST
-183 GSSDQT
+183 T
-189 QPNSGTAQQQ
+189 CQQ

-243 ITIASF
+243 TTIASF

-442 STGDHSTAGGP
+442 GTGDHSTAGGP

-484 LLKTDRSLVLYILL
+484 PLKTDRSLVLYILL
-498 GFLTCGIYQ
+498 GILTCGIYQ

>member
-7 GQKIEDGMK
+7 GQKLEDGMK
-16 FCPNCGQPVT
+16 FCPNCGQPVA
-26 PETSAAANASALSTD
+26 PETADAANASALSTE
-41 DAAAVNA
+41 AATTANA
-48 SALGTEAAAT
+48 SA
-58 VNASD
+58 

-68 AAVETVESTTA
+68 AAVETVENTTA
-79 ASAATED
+79 SSAAMED
-86 TSAATDVEA
+86 TSAAADAEA

-109 ATPAAGSASK
+109 ATPAAGSASE

-138 EQYRRR
+138 EQYKRR
-144 LEEGRAASGTEGNT
+144 LEEGRAASGTEENS
-158 SGVAHSTHAGATDT
+158 SGAAHSTQAGASADT
-172 QLNGSTAQSHS
+172 QS
-183 GSSDQT
+183 GSS
-189 QPNSGTAQQQ
+189 TAQQ

-206 GPAVNGIPSEPDGNG
+206 GPAMNGIPSEPNGDG

-243 ITIASF
+243 TTIASF
-249 FHILQNLF
+249 FCIIQNLF
-257 SFSFHGF
+257 SFSFHSF
-264 VDLMYSFLNFI
+264 VELMYSFLNFI

-318 LEALL
+318 LETLL

-383 VTDLAQGKN
+383 VTDLAQEKN
-392 TSACPNSSAAYGS
+392 SAARA
-405 GYDTN
+405 T
-410 TFDGSDA
+410 
-417 QQAAGAG
+417 

-431 GAADDSIGAQT
+431 GATDDSIGAQT
-442 STGDHSTAGGP
+442 GTADHSAAGVSHGNGGP
-453 TGGAGQTTADAD
+453 ETADAD

-472 QSQSQPGGVYTG
+472 QSQSQPGGGYTG

-498 GFLTCGIYQ
+498 GILTCGIYQ

>member
-7 GQKIEDGMK
+7 GQKLEDGMK
-16 FCPNCGQPVT
+16 FCPNCGQPVA
-26 PETSAAANASALSTD
+26 PETAATANASALGTGDATAANASALS
-41 DAAAVNA
+41 
-48 SALGTEAAAT
+48 TEAAAT
-58 VNASD
+58 VNASA
-63 LGADD
+63 LGAVD
-68 AAVETVESTTA
+68 AAVETAESTTA
-79 ASAATED
+79 DAAPED
-86 TSAATDVEA
+86 TSAAADAEA
-95 SAENAPAGRMDEAS
+95 SAESAPAGRMDEAS
-109 ATPAAGSASK
+109 ATPAAGSASE

-138 EQYRRR
+138 EQYKRR

-158 SGVAHSTHAGATDT
+158 SGAAHSTHAAATDT
-172 QLNGSTAQSHS
+172 QSNGSTAQSHS

-206 GPAVNGIPSEPDGNG
+206 GPAVNGIPSEPDGDG

-243 ITIASF
+243 TTIASF
-249 FHILQNLF
+249 FRIIQNLF
-257 SFSFHGF
+257 SFSFHSF
-264 VDLMYSFLNFI
+264 VELMYSFLNFI

-306 LMTVIAGGVMLV
+306 LMTVIAGGVMLM

-323 RGIFSAL
+323 RGILSAL

-383 VTDLAQGKN
+383 VTDLAQEKN
-392 TSACPNSSAAYGS
+392 SAARA
-405 GYDTN
+405 T
-410 TFDGSDA
+410 
-417 QQAAGAG
+417 

-431 GAADDSIGAQT
+431 GATDDSIGAQT
-442 STGDHSTAGGP
+442 GTEDHSAAGVSHGNGGP
-453 TGGAGQTTADAD
+453 ETADAD

-472 QSQSQPGGVYTG
+472 QSQSQKGGVYTG
-484 LLKTDRSLVLYILL
+484 PLKTDRSLVLYILL

-568 FQENGTTLLLW
+568 FQENGTTILLW

>member
-7 GQKIEDGMK
+7 GQKIGDGMK

-26 PETSAAANASALSTD
+26 PETAAAANASALDTD
-41 DAAAVNA
+41 DVTVANA
-48 SALGTEAAAT
+48 SALGTEAVVAA
-58 VNASD
+58 NAST
-63 LGADD
+63 LGTDD
-68 AAVETVESTTA
+68 AAAETVETAA
-79 ASAATED
+79 ASAAPED
-86 TSAATDVEA
+86 TPAAADVET
-95 SAENAPAGRMDEAS
+95 SAESATAGPMDEAS
-109 ATPAAGSASK
+109 AAPAADPASEMPAETAAGSTTA
-119 MPPETPD
+119 ETP
-126 GNASADTLGNTT
+126 LGNTT
-138 EQYRRR
+138 EQYKRR
-144 LEEGRAASGTEGNT
+144 LEEGHAASGTEGNT
-158 SGVAHSTHAGATDT
+158 SGAA
-172 QLNGSTAQSHS
+172 
-183 GSSDQT
+183 
-189 QPNSGTAQQQ
+189 QQ

-243 ITIASF
+243 ATIASF
-249 FHILQNLF
+249 FRIIQNLF
-257 SFSFHGF
+257 SFSYHGF
-264 VDLMYSFLNFI
+264 VNLIYSFLNFI

-306 LMTVIAGGVMLV
+306 LMTVIAGGVVLV

-323 RGIFSAL
+323 RGIISTVFQ
-330 FHRYYAIGSASWGI
+330 RYYAIGSASWGI

-368 LAGNFADGLRRDLDR
+368 LSGNFADGLRRDLDR
-383 VTDLAQGKN
+383 VTNLAQGKN
-392 TSACPNSSAAYGS
+392 SATCGG

-410 TFDGSDA
+410 TFGGGNA
-417 QQAAGAG
+417 QAAGVNA
-424 ASDAKAY
+424 ADAKAY
-431 GAADDSIGAQT
+431 GAAGDSIGAQT
-442 STGDHSTAGGP
+442 GTADHSTAGGP

-472 QSQSQPGGVYTG
+472 QSQSQPGGGYTG
-484 LLKTDRSLVLYILL
+484 PLKTDRSLVLYILL
-498 GFLTCGIYQ
+498 GILTCGIYQ

-555 NRLADNAPRYGLH
+555 NRLADNAPRYGLR

-590 SYVGIYFLLNNVNA
+590 SYVGVYFLLNNVNA
-604 ICSAYNQQR
+604 ICNAYNQQRS

>member
-26 PETSAAANASALSTD
+26 PETAAAANASALSTD

-48 SALGTEAAAT
+48 SDLGAEAAAAANASALGT
-58 VNASD
+58 
-63 LGADD
+63 DD
-68 AAVETVESTTA
+68 AAAETVETAAA
-79 ASAATED
+79 ASAAPED
-86 TSAATDVEA
+86 T
-95 SAENAPAGRMDEAS
+95 PAGRMDEAS
-109 ATPAAGSASK
+109 AAPAADSASEMSAETPAENTTA
-119 MPPETPD
+119 ETP
-126 GNASADTLGNTT
+126 LGNTT
-138 EQYRRR
+138 EQYKRR
-144 LEEGRAASGTEGNT
+144 LEEGHAASGTEGNT
-158 SGVAHSTHAGATDT
+158 SGAA
-172 QLNGSTAQSHS
+172 
-183 GSSDQT
+183 
-189 QPNSGTAQQQ
+189 QQ

-206 GPAVNGIPSEPDGNG
+206 GPAVNGVPSEPDGNG
-221 TIRTVGLILLIL
+221 TIRTVALILLIL

-243 ITIASF
+243 TTIASF
-249 FHILQNLF
+249 FRIIQNLF
-257 SFSFHGF
+257 SFSYHGF
-264 VDLMYSFLNFI
+264 VNLIYSFLNFI

-286 IGGGMYLVWKKWSD
+286 IGGGLYLVWKKWSD

-306 LMTVIAGGVMLV
+306 LMTVIAGGVVLV

-323 RGIFSAL
+323 RGIISAI
-330 FHRYYAIGSASWGI
+330 FQRHYAIGSASWGI

-368 LAGNFADGLRRDLDR
+368 LSGNFADGLRRDLDR

-392 TSACPNSSAAYGS
+392 SATCG

-410 TFDGSDA
+410 TFGGSDA
-417 QQAAGAG
+417 QAAGTNA
-424 ASDAKAY
+424 ADAKAY
-431 GAADDSIGAQT
+431 GAAGDSIGAQN
-442 STGDHSTAGGP
+442 GAADHSTAGGP
-453 TGGAGQTTADAD
+453 TSGADHGNGGTQTANAD

-472 QSQSQPGGVYTG
+472 QSQSQPGGGYTG
-484 LLKTDRSLVLYILL
+484 PLKTDRSLVLYILL

-555 NRLADNAPRYGLH
+555 NRLADNAPRYGLR

-604 ICSAYNQQR
+604 ICNAYNQQR

>member
-26 PETSAAANASALSTD
+26 PETAAV
-41 DAAAVNA
+41 VNA
-48 SALGTEAAAT
+48 SALGT
-58 VNASD
+58 
-63 LGADD
+63 DD
-68 AAVETVESTTA
+68 AAAETVETA
-79 ASAATED
+79 AVASTAPED
-86 TSAATDVEA
+86 TPAAADVET
-95 SAENAPAGRMDEAS
+95 SAESGTAGPMDEAS
-109 ATPAAGSASK
+109 AAPAADSASEIPAETPAEK
-119 MPPETPD
+119 
-126 GNASADTLGNTT
+126 ASADTTAETPLGNTT
-138 EQYRRR
+138 EQYKRR
-144 LEEGRAASGTEGNT
+144 LEEGHAASGTEGNT
-158 SGVAHSTHAGATDT
+158 SGAAHSTQAGAAAGT
-172 QLNGSTAQSHS
+172 QSNGSTR
-183 GSSDQT
+183 
-189 QPNSGTAQQQ
+189 QQ

-221 TIRTVGLILLIL
+221 TIRTVGLILLVL

-243 ITIASF
+243 STIASF
-249 FHILQNLF
+249 FRIIQNLF
-257 SFSFHGF
+257 SFSYHGF
-264 VDLMYSFLNFI
+264 VNLIYSFLNFI

-306 LMTVIAGGVMLV
+306 LMTVIAGGVVLV

-323 RGIFSAL
+323 RGIISAI
-330 FHRYYAIGSASWGI
+330 FQRHYAIGSASWGI

-368 LAGNFADGLRRDLDR
+368 LSGNLADGLRRDLDR

-392 TSACPNSSAAYGS
+392 SATCGG

-410 TFDGSDA
+410 TFGGSDA
-417 QQAAGAG
+417 QQAAGAN
-424 ASDAKAY
+424 AADAKAY
-431 GAADDSIGAQT
+431 GAAADSIGAQN
-442 STGDHSTAGGP
+442 GAADHSTAGGP
-453 TGGAGQTTADAD
+453 TSGADHGNGGTQTANAD

-472 QSQSQPGGVYTG
+472 QSQSQPGGGYTG
-484 LLKTDRSLVLYILL
+484 PLKTDRSLVLYILL

-604 ICSAYNQQR
+604 ICNAYNQQRS

>member
-7 GQKIEDGMK
+7 GQKLEDGMK
-16 FCPNCGQPVT
+16 FCPNCGQPVA
-26 PETSAAANASALSTD
+26 PETADAANASALS
-41 DAAAVNA
+41 
-48 SALGTEAAAT
+48 TEAAAT

-79 ASAATED
+79 ASAAPED
-86 TSAATDVEA
+86 TPAAADAEA
-95 SAENAPAGRMDEAS
+95 SAEGAPAGQMDEAS
-109 ATPAAGSASK
+109 ATPAAGSASE

-138 EQYRRR
+138 EQYKRR
-144 LEEGRAASGTEGNT
+144 LEAGRAASGTEGNA
-158 SGVAHSTHAGATDT
+158 SGAAHSTHAGATDT
-172 QLNGSTAQSHS
+172 QSNGST
-183 GSSDQT
+183 T
-189 QPNSGTAQQQ
+189 CQQ

-243 ITIASF
+243 TTIASF
-249 FHILQNLF
+249 FRILQNLF

-264 VDLMYSFLNFI
+264 VNLMYSFLNFI

-306 LMTVIAGGVMLV
+306 LMTVIAGGVVLV

-323 RGIFSAL
+323 RGILSAL
-330 FHRYYAIGSASWGI
+330 FQRYYAIGSAGWGI

-392 TSACPNSSAAYGS
+392 TSARPNSSAAYGS
-405 GYDTN
+405 GYDAR
-410 TFDGSDA
+410 TFGGSDA
-417 QQAAGAG
+417 PQAAGAG
-424 ASDAKAY
+424 ASDAKPY
-431 GAADDSIGAQT
+431 GAAGDSIGAQT
-442 STGDHSTAGGP
+442 GTGDHSTAGGP
-453 TGGAGQTTADAD
+453 TDGAGQTTADAD

-472 QSQSQPGGVYTG
+472 QSQSQPGGGYTG
-484 LLKTDRSLVLYILL
+484 PLKTDRSLVLYILL

>member
-7 GQKIEDGMK
+7 GQKLEDGMK
-16 FCPNCGQPVT
+16 FCPNCGQPVA
-26 PETSAAANASALSTD
+26 PETAATANASALSTE
-41 DAAAVNA
+41 AAATANT

-58 VNASD
+58 VNASALD
-63 LGADD
+63 ADD

-79 ASAATED
+79 DAAPED
-86 TSAATDVEA
+86 TSAAAAAEA
-95 SAENAPAGRMDEAS
+95 SAESAPAGRMDEAS
-109 ATPAAGSASK
+109 ATPAAGSASE
-119 MPPETPD
+119 MPPETSD

-138 EQYRRR
+138 EQYKRR

-158 SGVAHSTHAGATDT
+158 SGAAHSTHAAATDT
-172 QLNGSTAQSHS
+172 QSNGSTAQSHC

-221 TIRTVGLILLIL
+221 TIRTVGLVLLIL

-243 ITIASF
+243 TTIASF
-249 FHILQNLF
+249 FRIIQNLF
-257 SFSFHGF
+257 SFSFHSF
-264 VDLMYSFLNFI
+264 VELMYSFLNFI

-323 RGIFSAL
+323 RGILSAL
-330 FHRYYAIGSASWGI
+330 FQRYYAIGSASWGI

-383 VTDLAQGKN
+383 VTDLAQEKN
-392 TSACPNSSAAYGS
+392 SAARA
-405 GYDTN
+405 T
-410 TFDGSDA
+410 
-417 QQAAGAG
+417 

-431 GAADDSIGAQT
+431 GATDDSIGAQT
-442 STGDHSTAGGP
+442 GTGDHSAAGGP

-465 GNFNRYY
+465 GNFNSYY
-472 QSQSQPGGVYTG
+472 QAKSQTGGVYTG
-484 LLKTDRSLVLYILL
+484 PLKTDRSLVLYILL

-568 FQENGTTLLLW
+568 FQENGTTILLW

>member
-26 PETSAAANASALSTD
+26 PETSAEANASALDTD
-41 DAAAVNA
+41 DVTVTNA
-48 SALGTEAAAT
+48 SALGTEAAAEA
-58 VNASD
+58 NASVF
-63 LGADD
+63 GTDD
-68 AAVETVESTTA
+68 VAAETVETAAA
-79 ASAATED
+79 ASAAPED
-86 TSAATDVEA
+86 TTAAADVET
-95 SAENAPAGRMDEAS
+95 SAESATAGPMDEAS
-109 ATPAAGSASK
+109 AAPAADPASEMPAETAAGSTTA
-119 MPPETPD
+119 ETP
-126 GNASADTLGNTT
+126 LGNTT
-138 EQYRRR
+138 EQYKRR
-144 LEEGRAASGTEGNT
+144 LEEGHAASGTEGNT
-158 SGVAHSTHAGATDT
+158 SGAA
-172 QLNGSTAQSHS
+172 
-183 GSSDQT
+183 
-189 QPNSGTAQQQ
+189 QQ

-243 ITIASF
+243 ATIASF
-249 FHILQNLF
+249 FRIIQNLF
-257 SFSFHGF
+257 SFSYHGF
-264 VDLMYSFLNFI
+264 VNLIYSFLNFI

-286 IGGGMYLVWKKWSD
+286 IGGGLYLVWKKWSD

-306 LMTVIAGGVMLV
+306 LMTVIAGGVVLV

-323 RGIFSAL
+323 RGIISAI
-330 FHRYYAIGSASWGI
+330 FQRHYAIGSASWGI

-368 LAGNFADGLRRDLDR
+368 LSGNLADGLRRDLDR

-392 TSACPNSSAAYGS
+392 STG
-405 GYDTN
+405 GYDTSS
-410 TFDGSDA
+410 FGGSDA
-417 QQAAGAG
+417 QATGAN
-424 ASDAKAY
+424 ASNAKAY
-431 GAADDSIGAQT
+431 GAAADSIGAQN
-442 STGDHSTAGGP
+442 GAADHSTAGGQ
-453 TGGAGQTTADAD
+453 TGVGAD

-472 QSQSQPGGVYTG
+472 QSQSQPGGGYTG
-484 LLKTDRSLVLYILL
+484 PLKTDRSLVLYILL

-555 NRLADNAPRYGLH
+555 NRLADNAPRYGLR

-604 ICSAYNQQR
+604 ICNAYNQQRS

>member
-26 PETSAAANASALSTD
+26 PETSATA
-41 DAAAVNA
+41 NA
-48 SALGTEAAAT
+48 SALGT
-58 VNASD
+58 
-63 LGADD
+63 DD
-68 AAVETVESTTA
+68 AAAETVETAA
-79 ASAATED
+79 ASAAPED
-86 TSAATDVEA
+86 TTAAADVET
-95 SAENAPAGRMDEAS
+95 SAESATAGPMDEAS
-109 ATPAAGSASK
+109 AAPAADPASEMPAETAAGSTTA
-119 MPPETPD
+119 ETP
-126 GNASADTLGNTT
+126 LGNTT
-138 EQYRRR
+138 EQYKRR
-144 LEEGRAASGTEGNT
+144 LEEGHAASGTEGNT
-158 SGVAHSTHAGATDT
+158 SGAA
-172 QLNGSTAQSHS
+172 
-183 GSSDQT
+183 
-189 QPNSGTAQQQ
+189 QQ

-243 ITIASF
+243 STIASF
-249 FHILQNLF
+249 FRIIQNLF
-257 SFSFHGF
+257 SFSYHGF
-264 VDLMYSFLNFI
+264 VNLMYSFLNFI
-275 LNVVKLAGYGF
+275 LNVLKLAGYGF
-286 IGGGMYLVWKKWSD
+286 IGGGLYLVWKKWSD

-306 LMTVIAGGVMLV
+306 LMTVIAGGVVLV

-323 RGIFSAL
+323 RGIISAV
-330 FHRYYAIGSASWGI
+330 FQRYYAIGSASWGI

-368 LAGNFADGLRRDLDR
+368 LSGNLADGLRRDLDR

-392 TSACPNSSAAYGS
+392 STG
-405 GYDTN
+405 GYDTS
-410 TFDGSDA
+410 TFGGGNA
-417 QQAAGAG
+417 QAAGTNA
-424 ASDAKAY
+424 ADAKAY
-431 GAADDSIGAQT
+431 GAAGDSIGAQT
-442 STGDHSTAGGP
+442 GTADHSTAGGP

-472 QSQSQPGGVYTG
+472 QSQSQPGGGYTG
-484 LLKTDRSLVLYILL
+484 PLKTDRSLVLYILL

-604 ICSAYNQQR
+604 ICNAYNQQRS

>member
-26 PETSAAANASALSTD
+26 PETSATA
-41 DAAAVNA
+41 NA
-48 SALGTEAAAT
+48 SALGT
-58 VNASD
+58 
-63 LGADD
+63 DD
-68 AAVETVESTTA
+68 AAAETVETAA
-79 ASAATED
+79 ASAAPED
-86 TSAATDVEA
+86 TTAAADVET
-95 SAENAPAGRMDEAS
+95 SAESATAGPMDEAS
-109 ATPAAGSASK
+109 AAPAADPASEMPAETAAGSTTA
-119 MPPETPD
+119 ETP
-126 GNASADTLGNTT
+126 LGNTT
-138 EQYRRR
+138 EQYKRR
-144 LEEGRAASGTEGNT
+144 LEEGHAASGTEGNT
-158 SGVAHSTHAGATDT
+158 SGAA
-172 QLNGSTAQSHS
+172 
-183 GSSDQT
+183 
-189 QPNSGTAQQQ
+189 QQ

-243 ITIASF
+243 STIASF
-249 FHILQNLF
+249 FRIIQNLF
-257 SFSFHGF
+257 SFSYHGF
-264 VDLMYSFLNFI
+264 VNLIYSFLNFI

-286 IGGGMYLVWKKWSD
+286 IGGGLYLVWKKWSD

-306 LMTVIAGGVMLV
+306 LMTVIAGGVVLV

-323 RGIFSAL
+323 RGIISAV
-330 FHRYYAIGSASWGI
+330 FQRYYAIGSASWGI

-368 LAGNFADGLRRDLDR
+368 LSGNLADGLRRDLDR

-392 TSACPNSSAAYGS
+392 STG
-405 GYDTN
+405 GYDTS
-410 TFDGSDA
+410 TFGGGNA
-417 QQAAGAG
+417 QAAGTNA
-424 ASDAKAY
+424 ADAKAY
-431 GAADDSIGAQT
+431 GAAGDSIGAQT
-442 STGDHSTAGGP
+442 GTADHSTAGGP

-472 QSQSQPGGVYTG
+472 QSQSQPGGGYTG
-484 LLKTDRSLVLYILL
+484 PLKTDRSLVLYILL

-604 ICSAYNQQR
+604 ICNAYNQQR

>member
-16 FCPNCGQPVT
+16 FCPNCGQPVA
-26 PETSAAANASALSTD
+26 PETAATANASALSTD
-41 DAAAVNA
+41 DAA
-48 SALGTEAAAT
+48 
-58 VNASD
+58 
-63 LGADD
+63 
-68 AAVETVESTTA
+68 VETVESTTV

-86 TSAATDVEA
+86 TSAAADAEA
-95 SAENAPAGRMDEAS
+95 SAEN
-109 ATPAAGSASK
+109 TPAD
-119 MPPETPD
+119 TP
-126 GNASADTLGNTT
+126 LGNTT
-138 EQYRRR
+138 EQYKHR

-158 SGVAHSTHAGATDT
+158 SGAAHSAHAGATDT

-206 GPAVNGIPSEPDGNG
+206 GPAVNGIPSEPDGDG

-243 ITIASF
+243 TTIASF
-249 FHILQNLF
+249 FRILQNHLF

-264 VDLMYSFLNFI
+264 VNLMYSFLNFI

-318 LEALL
+318 LEVLL
-323 RGIFSAL
+323 RGILSAL

-392 TSACPNSSAAYGS
+392 TSARPNSSAAYGS
-405 GYDTN
+405 GYDTS
-410 TFDGSDA
+410 TFGGSDA
-417 QQAAGAG
+417 QQATGAG
-424 ASDAKAY
+424 ASDAKPY

-453 TGGAGQTTADAD
+453 TGGAGQTTVDAD

-472 QSQSQPGGVYTG
+472 QSQSQPGGGYTG
-484 LLKTDRSLVLYILL
+484 PLKTDRSLVLYILL

>member
-7 GQKIEDGMK
+7 GQKLEDGMK
-16 FCPNCGQPVT
+16 FCPNCGQPVA
-26 PETSAAANASALSTD
+26 PETADAANASALST
-41 DAAAVNA
+41 
-48 SALGTEAAAT
+48 EAAAT
-58 VNASD
+58 ANASA

-79 ASAATED
+79 SSVAMED
-86 TSAATDVEA
+86 TSAAADAEA

-109 ATPAAGSASK
+109 ATPAAGSASE

-138 EQYRRR
+138 EQYKRR
-144 LEEGRAASGTEGNT
+144 LEEGRAASGTEENS
-158 SGVAHSTHAGATDT
+158 SGAAHSTQAGASADT
-172 QLNGSTAQSHS
+172 QS
-183 GSSDQT
+183 GSS
-189 QPNSGTAQQQ
+189 TAQQ

-206 GPAVNGIPSEPDGNG
+206 GPAMNGIPSEPNGDG

-243 ITIASF
+243 TTIASF
-249 FHILQNLF
+249 FCIIQNLF
-257 SFSFHGF
+257 SFSFHSF
-264 VDLMYSFLNFI
+264 VELMYSFLNFI

-318 LEALL
+318 LETLL

-383 VTDLAQGKN
+383 VTDLAQEKN
-392 TSACPNSSAAYGS
+392 SAARA
-405 GYDTN
+405 T
-410 TFDGSDA
+410 
-417 QQAAGAG
+417 

-431 GAADDSIGAQT
+431 GATDDSIGAQT
-442 STGDHSTAGGP
+442 GTAAGVSHGNGGP
-453 TGGAGQTTADAD
+453 ETADAD

-472 QSQSQPGGVYTG
+472 QSQSQPGGGYTG
-484 LLKTDRSLVLYILL
+484 PLKTDRSLVLYILL
-498 GFLTCGIYQ
+498 GILTCGIYQ

>member
-26 PETSAAANASALSTD
+26 PETAAVVNASALSTD
-41 DAAAVNA
+41 DAAAANA
-48 SALGTEAAAT
+48 SALDT
-58 VNASD
+58 
-63 LGADD
+63 DD
-68 AAVETVESTTA
+68 AAAETVETAAA
-79 ASAATED
+79 ASAAPED
-86 TSAATDVEA
+86 TSAAADVET
-95 SAENAPAGRMDEAS
+95 SAESAPAGPMDEAS
-109 ATPAAGSASK
+109 AAPAADSASEMAAETPAEK
-119 MPPETPD
+119 
-126 GNASADTLGNTT
+126 ASADTTAETPLGNTT
-138 EQYRRR
+138 EQYKRR
-144 LEEGRAASGTEGNT
+144 LEEGHAASGIEGNT
-158 SGVAHSTHAGATDT
+158 SGAAHSTQAGATAGT
-172 QLNGSTAQSHS
+172 QSNGST
-183 GSSDQT
+183 DQA
-189 QPNSGTAQQQ
+189 QPNSGTTRQQ

-243 ITIASF
+243 STIASF
-249 FHILQNLF
+249 FRIIQNLF
-257 SFSFHGF
+257 SFSYHGF
-264 VDLMYSFLNFI
+264 VNLIYSFLNFI
-275 LNVVKLAGYGF
+275 LNVVKLVGYGF
-286 IGGGMYLVWKKWSD
+286 IGGGLYLVWKKWSD

-306 LMTVIAGGVMLV
+306 LMTVIAGGVVLV

-323 RGIFSAL
+323 RGIISAI
-330 FHRYYAIGSASWGI
+330 FQRHYAIGSASWGI
-344 GFAILAIV
+344 GFAVLAIV

-368 LAGNFADGLRRDLDR
+368 LSGNLADGLRRDLDR

-392 TSACPNSSAAYGS
+392 STG
-405 GYDTN
+405 GYDTS
-410 TFDGSDA
+410 TFGGGNA
-417 QQAAGAG
+417 QAAGTNA
-424 ASDAKAY
+424 ADAKAY
-431 GAADDSIGAQT
+431 GAAGDSIGAQT
-442 STGDHSTAGGP
+442 GTAGHSTAGGS
-453 TGGAGQTTADAD
+453 TGGAGETTADAD

-472 QSQSQPGGVYTG
+472 QSQSQPGGGYTG
-484 LLKTDRSLVLYILL
+484 PLKTDRSLVLYILL

-524 DGRHTPGLLEFILF
+524 DGKRTPGLLEFILF

-555 NRLADNAPRYGLH
+555 NRLADNAPRYGLR

-590 SYVGIYFLLNNVNA
+590 SYVGVYFLLNNVNA
-604 ICSAYNQQR
+604 ICNAYNQQRS

>member
-26 PETSAAANASALSTD
+26 PETSAAANASAL
-41 DAAAVNA
+41 
-48 SALGTEAAAT
+48 GTEAVAA
-58 VNASD
+58 
-63 LGADD
+63 
-68 AAVETVESTTA
+68 ETVETA
-79 ASAATED
+79 AVSTASEDMPAAADVE
-86 TSAATDVEA
+86 TSAESAT
-95 SAENAPAGRMDEAS
+95 AGPMDEAS
-109 ATPAAGSASK
+109 AVPVADPASE
-119 MPPETPD
+119 MPAETP
-126 GNASADTLGNTT
+126 LGNTT
-138 EQYRRR
+138 EQYKRR
-144 LEEGRAASGTEGNT
+144 LEEGHAASGTEGNS
-158 SGVAHSTHAGATDT
+158 SGAAHSTQAGATDT
-172 QLNGSTAQSHS
+172 QSNVSTAQSS
-183 GSSDQT
+183 SSSDQA
-189 QPNSGTAQQQ
+189 QPNSGTTRQQ

-243 ITIASF
+243 TTIASF
-249 FHILQNLF
+249 FRILQNLF

-264 VDLMYSFLNFI
+264 VNLMYSFLNFI

-306 LMTVIAGGVMLV
+306 LMTVIAGGVVLV

-323 RGIFSAL
+323 RGILSAL
-330 FHRYYAIGSASWGI
+330 FQRYYSIGSASWGI

-392 TSACPNSSAAYGS
+392 TSARPDSSAAYGS
-405 GYDTN
+405 GYDAR
-410 TFDGSDA
+410 TFGGNDA
-417 QQAAGAG
+417 PQAAGAG
-424 ASDAKAY
+424 ASDAKPY
-431 GAADDSIGAQT
+431 GAAGDSIGAQT
-442 STGDHSTAGGP
+442 STGDHSTAGGQ
-453 TGGAGQTTADAD
+453 TGVGAD

-472 QSQSQPGGVYTG
+472 QSQSQPGGGYTG
-484 LLKTDRSLVLYILL
+484 PLKTDRSLVLYILL
-498 GFLTCGIYQ
+498 GILTCGIYQ

>member
-7 GQKIEDGMK
+7 GQKLEDGMK
-16 FCPNCGQPVT
+16 FCPNCGQPVA
-26 PETSAAANASALSTD
+26 PETADAANASALGTGDATAANASALSTE
-41 DAAAVNA
+41 
-48 SALGTEAAAT
+48 GAAT
-58 VNASD
+58 VNASA

-79 ASAATED
+79 SSAAMED
-86 TSAATDVEA
+86 TSAAADAEA
-95 SAENAPAGRMDEAS
+95 SAEGAPAGRMDEAS
-109 ATPAAGSASK
+109 ATPAAGSASE

-138 EQYRRR
+138 EQYKRR
-144 LEEGRAASGTEGNT
+144 LEEGRAASGTEGNS
-158 SGVAHSTHAGATDT
+158 SGATHSTHAGATDT
-172 QLNGSTAQSHS
+172 QSNVSTAQSS
-183 GSSDQT
+183 SSSDQA
-189 QPNSGTAQQQ
+189 QPNSGTTRQQ

-243 ITIASF
+243 TTIASF
-249 FHILQNLF
+249 FCIIQNLF
-257 SFSFHGF
+257 SFSFHSF
-264 VDLMYSFLNFI
+264 VELMYSFLNFI

-318 LEALL
+318 LETLL

-383 VTDLAQGKN
+383 VTDLAQEKN
-392 TSACPNSSAAYGS
+392 SAARA
-405 GYDTN
+405 T
-410 TFDGSDA
+410 
-417 QQAAGAG
+417 

-431 GAADDSIGAQT
+431 GATDDSIGAQT
-442 STGDHSTAGGP
+442 GTADHSAAGVSHGNGGP
-453 TGGAGQTTADAD
+453 ETADAD

-472 QSQSQPGGVYTG
+472 QSQSQPGGGYTG
-484 LLKTDRSLVLYILL
+484 PLKTDRSLVLYILL
-498 GFLTCGIYQ
+498 GILTCGIYQ